1 MGVAVDW
8 RSNNVYYTDDRG
20 YGKGRVEVVTC
31 DGRYRRVLVTD
42 IKRVGPLAVDV
53 LRG

>member
-1 MGVAVDW
+1 MSIILMIEDI
-8 RSNNVYYTDDRG
+8 
-20 YGKGRVEVVTC
+20 GKGRVEVVTC